1 MLNPFRHATQFAHSI
16 KVSQIQHRATTA
28 FFAKGMTIMITRI
41 HIRGYRIYKDFNL
54 LPNPKMNILVG
65 GNDAGK
71 STLMEAVSL
80 ALNGRIGGRSVP
92 EELNPHWF
100 NTELVQ
106 EFVAQRAAGKKP
118 ALPEI
123 LIELYLR
130 DDDELQVLC
139 GAVNTAVPTHACPGV
154 FLRIYPNEEYQDMLD
169 DWLKAP
175 NTLLPVE
182 YYTYEW
188 RSFADRELTKRPRAL
203 SVATIDSRTVKSSA
217 GVDYHLRQILSDHLE
232 TTEKAEISLGFR
244 TVKASMTEGALATV
258 NTRFATLGASL
269 LAEPMA
275 LAMDQTSRTSW
286 ESVIS
291 MAGQG
296 QQAAIKISLAMKRHS
311 AKVKIVMIEEP
322 ENHLSH
328 TSLSTLLDRVEKLAS
343 DDQQL
348 FVSTHSTYVLNRLG
362 LNSLHLLNRNH
373 ASKITALDPGTV
385 RYFQRL
391 PGYDTLRLVLAKKV
405 VLVEGPSDEIIFE
418 KVFNDAHRLKPMAAG
433 VDVISMRGLALARC
447 LELCAAVDKPVAV
460 MRDNDGIEPADLR
473 VPVEKW
479 LDGKKRE
486 LFIGEVSDGRTLEP
500 QLITANGEAHLRDVL
515 GITPKADLVTWMTRE
530 KTEGALLIAESPKAL
545 TAPNYMKEAAEFI
558 QNA

>member
-1 MLNPFRHATQFAHSI
+1 
-16 KVSQIQHRATTA
+16 
-28 FFAKGMTIMITRI
+28 MITRI

-80 ALNGRIGGRSVP
+80 ALNGRIGGRSVL

-106 EFVAQRAAGKKP
+106 EFVAQRNAGKKP

-175 NTLLPVE
+175 NALLPVE
-182 YYTYEW
+182 YYTCEW
-188 RSFADRELTKRPRAL
+188 RSFADRELTKRPRVL

-258 NTRFATLGASL
+258 NTRFSTLGASL

-286 ESVIS
+286 ESVITPHVDNVPFS

-418 KVFNDAHRLKPMAAG
+418 RVFNDAHRLKPMAAG

-460 MRDNDGIEPADLR
+460 MRDNDGIKPAELR
-473 VPVEKW
+473 VPVAKW

-500 QLITANGEAHLRDVL
+500 QLITANGEPHLRDVL

-530 KTEGALLIAESPKAL
+530 KTGGALLIAESPKAL

>member
-1 MLNPFRHATQFAHSI
+1 
-16 KVSQIQHRATTA
+16 
-28 FFAKGMTIMITRI
+28 
-41 HIRGYRIYKDFNL
+41 
-54 LPNPKMNILVG
+54 
-65 GNDAGK
+65 
-71 STLMEAVSL
+71 
-80 ALNGRIGGRSVP
+80 
-92 EELNPHWF
+92 
-100 NTELVQ
+100 
-106 EFVAQRAAGKKP
+106 
-118 ALPEI
+118 
-123 LIELYLR
+123 
-130 DDDELQVLC
+130 
-139 GAVNTAVPTHACPGV
+139 
-154 FLRIYPNEEYQDMLD
+154 
-169 DWLKAP
+169 
-175 NTLLPVE
+175 
-182 YYTYEW
+182 
-188 RSFADRELTKRPRAL
+188 
-203 SVATIDSRTVKSSA
+203 
-217 GVDYHLRQILSDHLE
+217 
-232 TTEKAEISLGFR
+232 
-244 TVKASMTEGALATV
+244 
-258 NTRFATLGASL
+258 
-269 LAEPMA
+269 
-275 LAMDQTSRTSW
+275 MDQTSRTSW
-286 ESVIS
+286 ESVITPHVDNVPFS

-373 ASKITALDPGTV
+373 TSKITALDLGTV

-418 KVFNDAHRLKPMAAG
+418 RVFNDAHRLKPMAAG

-460 MRDNDGIEPADLR
+460 MRDNDGIKPADLR
-473 VPVEKW
+473 VPVAKW

-500 QLITANGEAHLRDVL
+500 QLITANGEPHLRDVL